1 MWYFKQIKTDHTAT
15 NHKLTQKSK
24 WQKNTCSVKH
34 TCKCQQYVDQPNIL
48 YRTTWKEEQMIN
60 TELRFD
66 PYGAGDGRVMVGSV
80 LLVTSATWSQGD
92 LFPLN
97 VFLSSLLRPNFAFV
111 IREV

>member
-1 MWYFKQIKTDHTAT
+1 
-15 NHKLTQKSK
+15 
-24 WQKNTCSVKH
+24 
-34 TCKCQQYVDQPNIL
+34 
-48 YRTTWKEEQMIN
+48 MIN
-60 TELRFD
+60 TELRID
-66 PYGAGDGRVMVGSV
+66 PYGAGDGRVMVGSM